1 MVKNKFND
9 SEGYSKP
16 DNKDT
21 VEKLKSSNRRLVKE
35 LKRIKQE
42 LSTLEAAFSRTEHL
56 LKNSVK
62 GKSLASIMKSL
73 VEDGTLPE
81 NYDMPEEF
89 AEEIVPTHK
98 CSKCG
103 NKDFK
108 VVTSDK
114 STLTVCNICNNR
126 TLDKELIEEF
136 DMSPVEDVK

>member
-9 SEGYSKP
+9 SEGYNES

-21 VEKLKSSNRRLVKE
+21 IQKLKAANRRLVKE
-35 LKRIKQE
+35 NKKLKQE
-42 LSTLEAAFSRTEHL
+42 MQNLEAAFSRTEHL

-89 AEEIVPTHK
+89 IEEIIPTHK
-98 CSKCG
+98 CPKCG

-108 VVTSDK
+108 VITSDK
-114 STLTVCNICNNR
+114 STLTVCNICNHR
-126 TLDKELIEEF
+126 ALDKEIVEEF
-136 DMSPVEDVK
+136 DISPVENVK